1 MDNPEI
7 IKRIQLSHVMK
18 RPQIAQMTQIIL
30 IRIKPQAADLLRTL
44 VGLTTNLADDFAK
57 PIYVIR
63 YNHRNSRNYAQQKNP
78 FNPCNLW

>member
-1 MDNPEI
+1 
-7 IKRIQLSHVMK
+7 MK

-30 IRIKPQAADLLRTL
+30 IRIKPQAADL
-44 VGLTTNLADDFAK
+44 ADDFAK

-63 YNHRNSRNYAQQKNP
+63 YNHRNSQNYAQLKNP